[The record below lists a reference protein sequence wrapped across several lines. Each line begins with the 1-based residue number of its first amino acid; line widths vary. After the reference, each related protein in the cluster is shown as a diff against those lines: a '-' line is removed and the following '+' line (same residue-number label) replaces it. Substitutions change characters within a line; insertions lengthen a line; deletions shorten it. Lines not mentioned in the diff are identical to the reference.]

1 MPHDF
6 TPLLLPNNSSGH
18 SAPNPFRLSVLP
30 QATSSQAVSFA
41 KSNCHGSLPTGASAA
56 SPGKSTAP
64 AQPTITVQREGT
76 RITFIRIECVCGQV
90 IELACDY

>member
-6 TPLLLPNNSSGH
+6 TPLVLPNNAAGH
-18 SAPNPFRLSVLP
+18 PASNSFRLSVLP
-30 QATSSQAVSFA
+30 QETPSQPVSFA
-41 KSNCHGSLPTGASAA
+41 KSNGKGSPLGGACSA
-56 SPGKSTAP
+56 SSGKSSAP
-64 AQPTITVQREGT
+64 AQPTVTVQREGT